1 MKLFDTINVCLFVED
16 IEEYISINS
25 IKINISEDGSPYFH
39 NTSIN
44 IECTFDKDIFNKALS
59 LLKYEKFMDEYN
71 RTLDPKTGRCY
82 INKKNIV
89 SDIILYVSKFDS
101 NDRLKII
108 ELKNVMIN
116 CVNMEENTI
125 LLTCDY
131 YIRFNDFLE
140 IDDKEYLC
148 NIYNLININ
157 YNKTY
162 NAPYLGIDFLTH
174 NNSETNNEEENYDW
188 DDYDYTEY
196 QEDNEESQDLF
207 ERSSQLIS
215 KIFSKFYK

>member
-148 NIYNLININ
+148 NIYKLININ